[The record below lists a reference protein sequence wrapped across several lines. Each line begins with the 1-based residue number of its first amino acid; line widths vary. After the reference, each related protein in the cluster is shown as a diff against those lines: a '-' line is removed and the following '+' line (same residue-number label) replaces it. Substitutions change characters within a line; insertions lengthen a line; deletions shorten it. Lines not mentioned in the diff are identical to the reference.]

1 MLFMWYL
8 TLTDFQMLNQFC
20 TSGINPIWSWYIIL
34 FIHCWILFS
43 SVLLYFVLVW
53 FSGVRSVSLSV
64 SDPLLDS
71 HGWDCGISLRN
82 MPLECMG
89 KEGKCMWSCSVVSDS
104 QQPHGLQS
112 IRLLHPWDFPGKSAR
127 VDCHF
132 LLQKKESKSKIR
144 NGSGSVYEKDTQE
157 RYNLV
162 PKIVQLKDL
171 GVWFHSFLSTHST
184 ILLRLIETDPDTL
197 RSEPPGKSKK

>member
-1 MLFMWYL
+1 MVASTGDEAPKNQEGIL
-8 TLTDFQMLNQFC
+8 TIIPDRGCDYPHFPDKETEAFQYDSPVC
-20 TSGINPIWSWYIIL
+20 
-34 FIHCWILFS
+34 
-43 SVLLYFVLVW
+43 LLCNNI
-53 FSGVRSVSLSV
+53 VS
-64 SDPLLDS
+64 
-71 HGWDCGISLRN
+71 WDCGISLRN

-104 QQPHGLQS
+104 LRPHGLQS

-197 RSEPPGKSKK
+197 LSEPPGKSKK